1 MPRNGEAVFQISNVS
16 IQFGSQTVL
25 ENANLTI
32 LPNERIGLTGPN
44 GSGKSTLL
52 KILSGESIPYD
63 GQRIIPPNSTVGY
76 LPQEMAIFEKSH
88 SLFAEVMTVF
98 ESLIAMENE
107 MRRLEHEISL
117 HHRKED
123 LKRYGDLQDEFQRR
137 EGFTMEARAREVLT
151 GLGFSMKDMERPV
164 REFSGGWRMR
174 IALAKLLLTHPD
186 LLLLDEPT
194 NHLDMETV
202 IWLESF
208 LMKYSGAI
216 VLVSHDRY
224 FMDRIITGIA
234 DISFNEIRQ
243 YPGNFSDF
251 EVTRMKELE
260 TLKAAQKNQQR
271 KLAQMERFIER
282 FRYKATKAR
291 QVQSRIKQLGKIE
304 RITIEKDDS
313 AIRFSFPEPKRSG
326 DPLLTLKNLT
336 FGYTDKPVLKEANLE
351 LRRGERAAVIGVNGA
366 GKSTLLKLIS
376 GELTPQ
382 KGDLRLGYNAEMA
395 YFAQHQLEQ
404 LNPKATILD
413 EVWHEN
419 PAIQQHRIRGI
430 LGRFLFSDEDVFK
443 PIQVLSGGEKSRV
456 VLVKMLLK
464 GANFLILDEPTNHLD
479 LQSKEIL
486 ANALDDFAGSVII
499 VSHDRFFLDLLVKKI
514 FIVENQ
520 QVRTFLG
527 NYSDYEAW
535 TENKKPDSANDDSGE
550 KRDADKERRRREAQ
564 LRAELAR
571 KKKPLTEKLAHIDKA
586 LHQAQ
591 KYRDELLALLNG
603 PNFSRYTAEKMAEIS
618 QNYQKNSDEL
628 ERLESEWLEL
638 TEAIEALENEQ

>member
-1 MPRNGEAVFQISNVS
+1 MFQISNLS
-16 IQFGSQTVL
+16 IQFGSQIVL

-44 GSGKSTLL
+44 GSGKSTVL
-52 KILSGESIPYD
+52 KILSGQMNAYD
-63 GQRIIPPNSTVGY
+63 GQVIIPPGRTVGY
-76 LPQEMAIFEKSH
+76 LPQEMAVFEKQH
-88 SLFAEVMTVF
+88 SLFSEVMTVF
-98 ESLIAMENE
+98 ESLISVENE
-107 MRRLEHEISL
+107 MRRLEHDISKY
-117 HHRKED
+117 HREED
-123 LKRYGDLQDEFQRR
+123 LKRYGDLQEEFQRR
-137 EGFTMEARAREVLT
+137 EGFTMEVRAREVLV
-151 GLGFSMKDMERPV
+151 GLSFSLSDLERPV
-164 REFSGGWRMR
+164 RVFSGGWRMR

-208 LMKYSGAI
+208 LAAYSGAI

-224 FMDRIITGIA
+224 FMDRIISGIA
-234 DISFNEIRQ
+234 DISFNQIRQ

-251 EVTRMKELE
+251 EVARMKELE
-260 TLKAAQKNQQR
+260 ILAAAQKNQQR
-271 KLAQMERFIER
+271 KVAQMERFIER

-304 RITIEKDDS
+304 RITIEKDES
-313 AIRFSFPEPKRSG
+313 AMRFSFPEPRRSG
-326 DPLLTLKNLT
+326 DPLLTLKELS
-336 FGYTDKPVLKEANLE
+336 FGYNDNPILKEANLE

-382 KGDLRLGYNAEMA
+382 KGDLRLGYNADIA

-404 LNPKATILD
+404 LNPKASILD

-419 PAIQQHRIRGI
+419 PGIQQHRIRGI

-486 ANALDDFAGSVII
+486 VNALDDFAGSIII
-499 VSHDRFFLDLLVKKI
+499 VSHDRFFLDMLVKKL
-514 FIVENQ
+514 FIVENGT
-520 QVRTFLG
+520 VRTFLG
-527 NYSDYEAW
+527 NYSEYENW
-535 TENKKPDSANDDSGE
+535 LEERKKPQNTAPEPD
-550 KRDADKERRRREAQ
+550 KRDSDKERKRKEAQ
-564 LRAELAR
+564 IRAEKAQ
-571 KKKPLTEKLAHIDKA
+571 KKKPLQTKLEKIEKN

-591 KYRDELLALLNG
+591 KERDEMLSLING
-603 PNFSRYTAEKMAEIS
+603 PNFSRYTGEKMTEIS
-618 QNYQKNSDEL
+618 QRFQRASNEIEK
-628 ERLESEWLEL
+628 LESAWLEL
-638 TEAIEALENEQ
+638 TEAIEAIDKE